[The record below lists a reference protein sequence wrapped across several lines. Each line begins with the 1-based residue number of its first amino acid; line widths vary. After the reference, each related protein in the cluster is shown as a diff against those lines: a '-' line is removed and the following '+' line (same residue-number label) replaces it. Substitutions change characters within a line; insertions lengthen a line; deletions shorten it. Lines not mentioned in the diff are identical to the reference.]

1 MAAQQEA
8 IGKDQTAI
16 VNVVRALA
24 DGHQRFVPENL
35 ALSLG
40 DGGGLGASLNAIVP
54 LLMGRLQQRETPPSS
69 PPDAPPSL
77 TNAPTGK
84 GE

>member
-1 MAAQQEA
+1 M
-8 IGKDQTAI
+8 
-16 VNVVRALA
+16 RALA

-40 DGGGLGASLNAIVP
+40 DGAGLGASLNALVP
-54 LLMGRLQQRETPPSS
+54 LLMGRLQQREPSS
-69 PPDAPPSL
+69 APEAPPAI
-77 TNAPTGK
+77 TGPNGK